1 MNFGDLKTKAADY
14 IKRTDLTAIVPTFIQ
29 IAQRKIERQ
38 YNFKYMETR
47 ATTASLEAYLTMPAR
62 FKELIWFKVKDG
74 DLYYG
79 LTHTQPVHAL
89 SLYPDLISNIGRPA
103 YVATMTNQN
112 EFLIRPTPDKSY
124 TFDIYYYNYS
134 AELSADAD
142 TNWLTNNAWELLL
155 YGAMIEAEIYMHN
168 DERIMTWAT
177 LLSDTADKLL
187 KAEKLEQLSGSH
199 LEMTSE
205 YIV

>member
-1 MNFGDLKTKAADY
+1 MTFADLKTKVADY
-14 IKRTDLTAIVPTFIQ
+14 IKRTDLTSVVPTFIQ

-38 YNFKYMETR
+38 YNFKYMEVR
-47 ATTASLEAYLTMPAR
+47 ATTASSEAYLTLPAR

-74 DLYYG
+74 NLYYD
-79 LTHTQPVHAL
+79 LNHTAPAHAL
-89 SLYPDLISNIGRPA
+89 SLYPDIVSNTGIPA

-124 TFDIYYYNYS
+124 TFDIYYYNYL
-134 AELSADAD
+134 AELSADGD

-155 YGAMIEAEIYMHN
+155 YGAMIEAELYMHN
-168 DERIMTWAT
+168 DERVATWAT
-177 LLSDTADKLL
+177 LLSDAAAQLL

-205 YIV
+205 YVI

>member
-1 MNFGDLKTKAADY
+1 MNFGDLKTKVADY

-38 YNFKYMETR
+38 HNFKYMEVR
-47 ATTASLEAYLTMPAR
+47 ATTSSSEAYLTMPAR
-62 FKELIWFKVKDG
+62 FKELVWFKVKDG
-74 DLYYG
+74 NLYYD
-79 LTHTQPVHAL
+79 LNHTTPAHAL
-89 SLYPDLISNIGRPA
+89 SLYPDIVSNTGIPA

-124 TFDIYYYNYS
+124 IFDIYYYNYL

-155 YGAMIEAEIYMHN
+155 YGAMAEAELYMYN
-168 DERIMTWAT
+168 DERAMAWIT

-187 KAEKLEQLSGSH
+187 KAEKLEQFSGSH
-199 LEMTSE
+199 LEMTSG